1 MPIFALGQIKLLGGV
16 RVPKPKLP
24 DPDGCDSASTQA
36 YAIDRHF
43 WSARQFN
50 VLRFFTRSNTGV
62 IIIAL
67 NRNAMISATQGNFTL
82 TERAHDLLEIIAT

>member
-1 MPIFALGQIKLLGGV
+1 MLIFALGQIKLVGV

-24 DPDGCDSASTQA
+24 DPDGCDSAPTQA

-62 IIIAL
+62 IIIAP
-67 NRNAMISATQGNFTL
+67 NRNAMQL
-82 TERAHDLLEIIAT
+82 RAILH